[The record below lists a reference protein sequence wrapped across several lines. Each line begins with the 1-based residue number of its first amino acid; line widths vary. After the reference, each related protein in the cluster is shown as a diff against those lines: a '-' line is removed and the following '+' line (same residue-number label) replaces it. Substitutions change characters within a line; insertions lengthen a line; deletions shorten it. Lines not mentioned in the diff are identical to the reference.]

1 MICKH
6 IDTGLLCKY
15 EFIKDDNVVLTD
27 GFGYTQVVSYN
38 AWLKNYYVIDKFRN
52 SLKEHEKYERI

>member
-15 EFIKDDNVVLTD
+15 EFTDDDNVVLED